1 MRKLIL
7 ILMLLPVV
15 VMAQTYRPTVNSGD
29 LSGEGIKFSTTTV
42 NAATYDLTTTDYI
55 LNVTYT
61 TTGAVTSLTL
71 PTSQV
76 VEGRVIVIKDSGG
89 NASGNNITIDT
100 EGSETIDGSATLVLN
115 SDYEAVNLYC
125 DGTNWHIF

>member
-1 MRKLIL
+1 MKKLLLIIL
-7 ILMLLPVV
+7 LLPVIG
-15 VMAQTYRPTVNSGD
+15 MAQVRPTVDSGD
-29 LSGEGIKFSTTTV
+29 LSGKGIKFSTTTV